1 MPDASQKTMSGEAYA
16 ARVGQELGVSDWL
29 VVTQGMINQFADV
42 TGDHQFIHVDEVL
55 AKQTPFGGTIAHGF
69 LSLSLLPQFAYQVLP
84 VQADAKMGVNYG
96 MNKMRFIAPVKSGAR
111 VRGRFKLLALDS
123 SKPGQR
129 MSTIEASVEI
139 EGESKPALIA
149 EWLTLVFY

>member
-1 MPDASQKTMSGEAYA
+1 
-16 ARVGQELGVSDWL
+16 
-29 VVTQGMINQFADV
+29 
-42 TGDHQFIHVDEVL
+42 
-55 AKQTPFGGTIAHGF
+55 
-69 LSLSLLPQFAYQVLP
+69 
-84 VQADAKMGVNYG
+84 
-96 MNKMRFIAPVKSGAR
+96 

-139 EGESKPALIA
+139 EGETKPALIA